1 MITRHSHIGT
11 AAWADLLRM
20 LKDVQVSELRGSPKL
35 KTVGNK
41 KYWYDQFRI
50 GTEVVDRY
58 IGEDSEAL
66 RNRLERIGDLA
77 RERKVNERERSRLM
91 RVLRAE
97 GYLMADAQTG
107 QVIRAM
113 ERAGVFRLGGT
124 LVGTQAFRLYEGE
137 LGIRIGFG
145 ASAVTDDIDIAS
157 FERLSLALGDTVED
171 SLSEVFSHLKFAPAP
186 SLDKRKVWRWKQ
198 TDRGTLVEFLTPSFE
213 ESEGIRDLP
222 ALGVSAQSLHHLNFL
237 IAEPIQ
243 VPLLY
248 RSGALVQIPR
258 PERFAIHKLIVAD
271 RRKTDPDRLKA
282 RKDRAQAELLIE
294 ILSDERPEDLAEA
307 YEAALT
313 QGPAWRKRLSQSLK
327 LMPQTRKRLD
337 GLTQQDRP

>member
-20 LKDVQVSELRGSPKL
+20 LKDFQVSELRGSPKL

-66 RNRLERIGDLA
+66 RSRIERIGHLA
-77 RERKVNERERSRLM
+77 QERKANERERSRLM

-107 QVIRAM
+107 QVISAM
-113 ERAGVFRLGGT
+113 ERVGVFRLGGT
-124 LVGTQAFRLYEGE
+124 LVGTHAFRLYEGE

-145 ASAVTDDIDIAS
+145 TSAMTDDIDIAS
-157 FERLSLALGDTVED
+157 FERLSIALGDTVED
-171 SLSEVFSHLKFAPAP
+171 SLSEVFAHLKFAPVP
-186 SLDKRKVWRWKQ
+186 SSDKRKVWRWKQ

-222 ALGVSAQSLHHLNFL
+222 ALGVSAQGLHHLNFL

-243 VPLLY
+243 APLLY
-248 RSGALVQIPR
+248 RSGVLVQIPR

-271 RRKTDPDRLKA
+271 RRKTDQGRLKA
-282 RKDRAQAELLIE
+282 RKDRAQAAMLIE

-307 YEAALT
+307 YEAALA
-313 QGPAWRKRLSQSLK
+313 QGPAWRRIISETLK
-327 LMPQTRKRLD
+327 LMPQTQKRLD
-337 GLTQQDRP
+337 GLTQ

>member
-1 MITRHSHIGT
+1 M
-11 AAWADLLRM
+11 
-20 LKDVQVSELRGSPKL
+20 
-35 KTVGNK
+35 
-41 KYWYDQFRI
+41 
-50 GTEVVDRY
+50 
-58 IGEDSEAL
+58 
-66 RNRLERIGDLA
+66 
-77 RERKVNERERSRLM
+77 
-91 RVLRAE
+91 
-97 GYLMADAQTG
+97 
-107 QVIRAM
+107 
-113 ERAGVFRLGGT
+113 
-124 LVGTQAFRLYEGE
+124 
-137 LGIRIGFG
+137 
-145 ASAVTDDIDIAS
+145 TDDIDIAS

-186 SLDKRKVWRWKQ
+186 SLDKRKVWHWKQ

-271 RRKTDPDRLKA
+271 RRKADPDRLKA
-282 RKDRAQAELLIE
+282 RKDRAQAEMLIE
-294 ILSDERPEDLAEA
+294 VLSDERPEDLAEA

-313 QGPAWRKRLSQSLK
+313 QGPAWRKRLSESLK
-327 LMPQTRKRLD
+327 MMPQTRKRLD
-337 GLTQQDRP
+337 GLTH